1 MDTGSL
7 TSLTQ
12 SDIDALP
19 AALQKA
25 TLYNENTYS
34 DGTGFSSVETTYF
47 DANGVIIGN
56 KHVNIDN
63 WGTNTGYNDA
73 NGNWLGG
80 GWSDSEGNS
89 GSNMSY
95 DLAVSA
101 IVTSDDVV
109 GADTTA
115 FGALDFGA
123 FPGDATVLSEAVFTV
138 DGANAGTA
146 WPGGDVVADAA
157 AITIL
162 TDLLAAQPTL
172 VGDPVTSATYVDG
185 NGNQMVITYDGTSE
199 VVTGIAITDI
209 TDPNTPVPIASQTA
223 DSVVAMT
230 SASVKHADMVG
241 DTTAVAAN
249 KVILSD
255 LLAAAP
261 TVAADG
267 TTSTHTATTAGKD
280 YSLVVT
286 YDANG
291 DATGV
296 VITNVTDTASLATV
310 TIDPLVTALKHSDLY
325 NDATNILTSVTDTA
339 LLAVINDS
347 ANFPSTPTMLKVET
361 GSNSWSYDE
370 NGDGTIQDSEKET
383 SSFKYVYAV
392 ESSGAWTLVSG
403 VETHGGSTSEYG
415 FNWSGGTTTTDITAS
430 GFTAMTD
437 ADLLVNATDYLSKQ
451 FIESQFPNGSVEFT
465 DGTAGATPGT
475 AVTDIVPRFV
485 DSNTDT
491 LADVPVYADVN
502 KFPWGGEEITYYD
515 ASGTI
520 LGYVNKDSW
529 DTGEVDGNGNPIY
542 STNIS
547 YSDANFNWLGN
558 TYSDQYGSGSSFTV
572 EVTLASNDPLVTATD
587 SDFTDAGITAPK
599 PMM

>member
-1 MDTGSL
+1 MH
-7 TSLTQ
+7 
-12 SDIDALP
+12 P
-19 AALQKA
+19 RP
-25 TLYNENTYS
+25 
-34 DGTGFSSVETTYF
+34 
-47 DANGVIIGN
+47 
-56 KHVNIDN
+56 
-63 WGTNTGYNDA
+63 
-73 NGNWLGG
+73 
-80 GWSDSEGNS
+80 SDS
-89 GSNMSY
+89 
-95 DLAVSA
+95 
-101 IVTSDDVV
+101 
-109 GADTTA
+109 
-115 FGALDFGA
+115 
-123 FPGDATVLSEAVFTV
+123 
-138 DGANAGTA
+138 
-146 WPGGDVVADAA
+146 VA
-157 AITIL
+157 
-162 TDLLAAQPTL
+162 
-172 VGDPVTSATYVDG
+172 
-185 NGNQMVITYDGTSE
+185 
-199 VVTGIAITDI
+199 
-209 TDPNTPVPIASQTA
+209 
-223 DSVVAMT
+223 AMT
-230 SASVKHADMVG
+230 TASVKHADMVG

-347 ANFPSTPTMLKVET
+347 SNFPSTPTMLKVET

-392 ESSGAWTLVSG
+392 ESNGAWTLVSG

-572 EVTLASNDPLVTATD
+572 EVTLASNDP
-587 SDFTDAGITAPK
+587 
-599 PMM
+599 